1 VARDEFRDR
10 LGHGRWVRGDRE
22 VIATLEDDLLALR
35 EQLVEEGSRCGVDR
49 VLRGGTPRE
58 HWAVDAGRMLGPEAP
73 LDLLKAAVTIYLE
86 EGKIEAA
93 RDAVTEFEEITRELT
108 APAIEA
114 ETSAVRGALAL
125 SEGDPGSALPLLR
138 RAAGTWQEQDA
149 PHEVAK
155 LNVLIGQACRALADH
170 DGARLEFSAAR
181 ETFERLGARPDL
193 AQLDRIVAAADAG
206 SEIQGLT
213 RREIEVLCLIA
224 RGKAN
229 RAIANEL
236 HLSERTVHR
245 HVSNIFT
252 KLDVDSRTAAVAYGI
267 KHRIVEVGTL

>member
-1 VARDEFRDR
+1 
-10 LGHGRWVRGDRE
+10 
-22 VIATLEDDLLALR
+22 
-35 EQLVEEGSRCGVDR
+35 
-49 VLRGGTPRE
+49 
-58 HWAVDAGRMLGPEAP
+58 
-73 LDLLKAAVTIYLE
+73 
-86 EGKIEAA
+86 
-93 RDAVTEFEEITRELT
+93 
-108 APAIEA
+108 
-114 ETSAVRGALAL
+114 
-125 SEGDPGSALPLLR
+125 LPLLR
-138 RAAGTWQEQDA
+138 RAVGIWQEQDA

-193 AQLDRIVAAADAG
+193 AELDRIEAATEAESATH
-206 SEIQGLT
+206 GLT

-236 HLSERTVHR
+236 QLSERTVHR

-252 KLDVDSRTAAVAYGI
+252 KLDVDSRTAAVTYGI
-267 KHRIVEVGTL
+267 KHRIIEMGTF

>member
-1 VARDEFRDR
+1 
-10 LGHGRWVRGDRE
+10 
-22 VIATLEDDLLALR
+22 
-35 EQLVEEGSRCGVDR
+35 
-49 VLRGGTPRE
+49 
-58 HWAVDAGRMLGPEAP
+58 
-73 LDLLKAAVTIYLE
+73 
-86 EGKIEAA
+86 
-93 RDAVTEFEEITRELT
+93 DAVTELEEITLHLT

-114 ETSAVRGALAL
+114 ETSAVRGALVL

-138 RAAGTWQEQDA
+138 RAVRTWQQQDV

-193 AQLDRIVAAADAG
+193 AQLDRIVAATGAD
-206 SEIQGLT
+206 SETHGLT

-229 RAIANEL
+229 RAIDNEL

-252 KLDVDSRTAAVAYGI
+252 KLDVDSRTPAVAYGL
-267 KHRIVEVGTL
+267 KHPLVEVAPPW

>member
-1 VARDEFRDR
+1 MTAKP
-10 LGHGRWVRGDRE
+10 G
-22 VIATLEDDLLALR
+22 
-35 EQLVEEGSRCGVDR
+35 
-49 VLRGGTPRE
+49 
-58 HWAVDAGRMLGPEAP
+58 AP
-73 LDLLKAAVTIYLE
+73 DLLKAAVTIYLE
-86 EGKIEAA
+86 QGKIEMA
-93 RDAVTEFEEITRELT
+93 RAAVTEFEEITRELT

-138 RAAGTWQEQDA
+138 RAVGTWQQQDV

-170 DGARLEFSAAR
+170 DGALRLEFSAAR

-193 AQLDRIVAAADAG
+193 AQLDRIVAATGAG
-206 SEIQGLT
+206 SGTHGLT

-245 HVSNIFT
+245 HVSNKSSPSST
-252 KLDVDSRTAAVAYGI
+252 STRVPPRWRTESSTASSRWAPSKPGSTDDVGGVRRASHEDALT
-267 KHRIVEVGTL
+267 